1 MIMHKE
7 HEWEALAQQV
17 SKTLQNKGKT
27 RLWKPKNN
35 LEKIPKSFDFWYFL
49 QYNIRVVKRNLKEE
63 YVHV

>member
-1 MIMHKE
+1 MMIMHKE

-49 QYNIRVVKRNLKEE
+49 
-63 YVHV
+63 